1 MFNPKR
7 QVNSVIITSA
17 DIGREYDEYVYL
29 KPYVRSVNVTGPMV

>member
-17 DIGREYDEYVYL
+17 DIGREYDETHIRVL
-29 KPYVRSVNVTGPMV
+29 EAVCAQR